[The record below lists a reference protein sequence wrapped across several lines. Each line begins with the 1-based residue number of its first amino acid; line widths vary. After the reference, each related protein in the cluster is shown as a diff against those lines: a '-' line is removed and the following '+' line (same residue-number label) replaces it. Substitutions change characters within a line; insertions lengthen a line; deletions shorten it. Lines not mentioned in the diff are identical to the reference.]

1 MAVVRNVLNWTSGI
15 IAVFAL
21 FAIILSI
28 FLLNDLADFRT
39 QFYEKGSVQYLDID
53 HRIESGFV
61 VVSTEGNGEFDPV
74 PLSELYDTT
83 ENYIDENYAAMLR
96 GTAKVFIF
104 TEDAFKD
111 AKYAKI
117 DETSEA
123 INIPKDQVLK
133 LLKSHELLDDFLPLT
148 GKTVTEVFGPG
159 KTADD
164 IRWRLFARLVF
175 TQVENEGPLFLVHG
189 IRDGA
194 IVAHPKTISFR
205 LLPLVPESFVDML
218 ASEERIERVKER

>member
-1 MAVVRNVLNWTSGI
+1 MRNLLNWISGG
-15 IAVFAL
+15 IAVLAL
-21 FAIILSI
+21 FGIVLSI
-28 FLLNDLADFRT
+28 LLVNDLSEFRT

-61 VVSTEGNGEFDPV
+61 VVSTEGDGVFDPV

-83 ENYIDENYAAMLR
+83 ENYIDENYAKMLR

-111 AKYAKI
+111 AKYAKVE
-117 DETSEA
+117 ETSEA
-123 INIPKDQVLK
+123 TTIPKDQVLK
-133 LLKSHELLDDFLPLT
+133 LLKSHELLDDFLPTT
-148 GKTVTEVFGPG
+148 GKTINEVFGPG

-164 IRWRLFARLVF
+164 VRWRLFARLVF

-189 IRDGA
+189 IRNGD
-194 IVAHPKTISFR
+194 IVAHPRTISFR
-205 LLPLVPESFVDML
+205 LLPLIPESFVDML
-218 ASEERIERVKER
+218 ASQERIERVKENR